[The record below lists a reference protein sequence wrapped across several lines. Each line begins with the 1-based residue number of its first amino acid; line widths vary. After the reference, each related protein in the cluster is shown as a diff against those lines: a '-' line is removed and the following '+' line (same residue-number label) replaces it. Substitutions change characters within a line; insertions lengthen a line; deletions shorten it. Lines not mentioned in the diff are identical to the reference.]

1 MTAEH
6 WQDPLA
12 RAVIAY
18 IDGSRDPDRDARGRP
33 LLGDDLLVLVNG
45 YWEPLD
51 FTLPPIDAG
60 WRLALDT
67 ADPAAAEAP
76 VPPGMPVTVRAVTPA
91 AGRGAPARSGHVLIR
106 RRQARQALRA
116 SGIRPRT
123 ADAYGV
129 GGVGTAALVEGGRHG
144 QLTGIRER
152 RHGQRTVV

>member
-45 YWEPLD
+45 YWEPLY

-76 VPPGMPVTVRAVTPA
+76 VPPGMPVTVRARSLLLLG
-91 AGRGAPARSGHVLIR
+91 GRASAEWSCSDQAPAG
-106 RRQARQALRA
+106 QA
-116 SGIRPRT
+116 
-123 ADAYGV
+123 
-129 GGVGTAALVEGGRHG
+129 GTKGFGDSTEDR
-144 QLTGIRER
+144 
-152 RHGQRTVV
+152 